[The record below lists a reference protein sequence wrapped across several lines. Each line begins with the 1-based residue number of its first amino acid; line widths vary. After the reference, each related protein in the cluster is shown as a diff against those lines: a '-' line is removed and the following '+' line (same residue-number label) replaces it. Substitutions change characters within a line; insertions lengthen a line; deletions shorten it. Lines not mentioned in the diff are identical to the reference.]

1 MVSVVSVANES
12 ERPVAAAVV
21 VHKGRLL
28 LVRRRVAEG
37 QLSWQF
43 PAGKVEPEES
53 REAAAV
59 REAQEETGLRVITR
73 ELLGERVHPATGRL
87 MSYTACDV
95 LSGTAHGAR
104 RGGAGSRGDR
114 VGHPRPDL
122 GVRTARALRTGGG
135 VLGRCTRLIGPSASR
150 RCVGSRRS
158 GIWPTR

>member
-1 MVSVVSVANES
+1 MADES

-28 LVRRRVAEG
+28 LVRRRIAEG

-59 REAQEETGLRVITR
+59 REAQEETGLQVIAR

-87 MSYTACDV
+87 VSYTACDV
-95 LSGTAHGAR
+95 LSGTAHVAAER
-104 RGGAGSRGDR
+104 EVAEIAWVTRGQISAYVPHGLFGPVEAYLD
-114 VGHPRPDL
+114 
-122 GVRTARALRTGGG
+122 G
-135 VLGRCTRLIGPSASR
+135 VLG
-150 RCVGSRRS
+150 
-158 GIWPTR
+158 